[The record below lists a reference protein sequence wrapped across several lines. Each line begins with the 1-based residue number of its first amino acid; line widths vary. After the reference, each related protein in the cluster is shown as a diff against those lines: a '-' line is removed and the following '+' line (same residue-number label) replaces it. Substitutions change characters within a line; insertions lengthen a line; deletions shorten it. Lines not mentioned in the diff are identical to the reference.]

1 MMKLLTVRNIL
12 LYLLMMGFPLFL
24 YTSCEIPE
32 SSEGNAGFSLTDA
45 QNRKSTILKIGDT
58 LYSNADFEKYVRAT
72 LGEDQEALTVVSLSR
87 LFDNFVDE
95 KILLHAA
102 RAQNMVLTEKE
113 KEDYLAKLSDELS
126 TEDCDVSLDEGDRDF
141 LLERLLIEKY
151 TYELVRNLEV
161 QEEEIKGYY
170 ELHRRDFL
178 QPERIKV
185 SQILLETESKA
196 IEILERVRNADEEGF
211 RKMARDESVGLEAL
225 KGGEMGVFEMGQ
237 LPFEMEKVIF
247 SLQEGELSPVVKT
260 SYGYHIFRVDKRFD
274 PKLISEEEASASI
287 REKILNSKIEER
299 ISRHLEDLKLS
310 LVWSFYPLNLPFPY
324 QRIDI

>member
-1 MMKLLTVRNIL
+1 MMKLLTMRNIL
-12 LYLLMMGFPLFL
+12 LSLLIVGIPLFV
-24 YTSCEIPE
+24 YTGCKIPD
-32 SSEGNAGFSLTDA
+32 SSEQSNEFSLTDA

-58 LYSNADFEKYVRAT
+58 LYSNSDFEKYVRAT

-95 KILLHAA
+95 RILLHAA

-113 KEDYLAKLSDELS
+113 KEDYLAKLSGELS
-126 TEDCDVSLDEGDRDF
+126 TEDRDVSLNEGDRDF
-141 LLERLLIEKY
+141 LFERLLIEKY
-151 TYELVRNLEV
+151 TYELVRTIEV
-161 QEEEIKGYY
+161 QEEEIKAYY

-178 QPERIKV
+178 RPERVKV

-196 IEILERVRNADEEGF
+196 VEVLETVKNANEEGF
-211 RKMARDESVGLEAL
+211 RKMVREESVGLEAL

-247 SLQEGELSPVVKT
+247 SLQEGELSSVVKT

-274 PKLISEEEASASI
+274 PELISEEEASSSI
-287 REKILNSKIEER
+287 RTKLLNQKIEER

-310 LVWSFYPLNLPFPY
+310 VDWSFYPLNLPFPY

>member
-1 MMKLLTVRNIL
+1 MMKLLTMRNIL
-12 LYLLMMGFPLFL
+12 LTLLVMGVPLFL
-24 YTSCEIPE
+24 YTSCEIPD

-45 QNRKSTILKIGDT
+45 QNRKNTILKIEDT
-58 LYSNADFEKYVRAT
+58 LYSNSDFEKYVRAT

-126 TEDCDVSLDEGDRDF
+126 TEDRDVSLDEGDRDF
-141 LLERLLIEKY
+141 LFERLLIEKY
-151 TYELVRNLEV
+151 TYELVRNIDV

-178 QPERIKV
+178 RPERVKV
-185 SQILLETESKA
+185 SQILLETENKA
-196 IEILERVRNADEEGF
+196 IEVLERVRNADEDGF
-211 RKMARDESVGLEAL
+211 RQMAREESVGLEAL

-247 SLQEGELSPVVKT
+247 SLQEGELSQVVKT
-260 SYGYHIFRVDKRFD
+260 SYGYHIFRVDKRLD
-274 PKLISEEEASASI
+274 PKLISEEEASPSI
-287 REKILNSKIEER
+287 REIILDRKIEER
-299 ISRHLEDLKLS
+299 ISRHMEDLKLS
-310 LVWSFYPLNLPFPY
+310 IVWNFYPLNLPFPY

>member
-126 TEDCDVSLDEGDRDF
+126 TEDRDVSLDEGDRDF

-260 SYGYHIFRVDKRFD
+260 SYGYHIFRADKRFN

>member
-260 SYGYHIFRVDKRFD
+260 SYGYHIFRADKRFN

>member
-1 MMKLLTVRNIL
+1 MKLLTIRNIL
-12 LYLLMMGFPLFL
+12 LFLFMMGVPLFL
-24 YTSCEIPE
+24 YTSCEIPD
-32 SSEGNAGFSLTDA
+32 SSEGSAGFSLTDA
-45 QNRKSTILKIGDT
+45 QNRKSTILKIADT
-58 LYSNADFEKYVRAT
+58 LYSNSDFEKYVQAT

-87 LFDNFVDE
+87 LFDSFVDE

-102 RAQNMVLTEKE
+102 RAQDMALTEDE
-113 KEDYLAKLSDELS
+113 KEDYLAKLSDELN
-126 TEDCDVSLDEGDRDF
+126 TGDRDVSLDEGERDF
-141 LLERLLIEKY
+141 LFERLLIEKY
-151 TYELVRNLEV
+151 TYALVRNLEV
-161 QEEEIKGYY
+161 QEEEIKDYY

-178 QPERIKV
+178 RPERVKV

-196 IEILERVRNADEEGF
+196 VEVLERVRNADEEGF
-211 RKMARDESVGLEAL
+211 KKMARDESVGLEAL

-247 SLQEGELSPVVKT
+247 SLQEGELSSVVKT

-274 PKLISEEEASASI
+274 PKLISEEEASSSI
-287 REKILNSKIEER
+287 REIILNLKIEER

-310 LVWSFYPLNLPFPY
+310 IVWSFYPLNLPFPY

>member
-12 LYLLMMGFPLFL
+12 LYLLMMGFTLFL

-58 LYSNADFEKYVRAT
+58 LYSNSDFEKYVRAT

-126 TEDCDVSLDEGDRDF
+126 TEDHDVSLDEGDRDF

-161 QEEEIKGYY
+161 EEDEIKGYY

-178 QPERIKV
+178 QPERVKV

-260 SYGYHIFRVDKRFD
+260 SYGYHIFRVDKRLD

-287 REKILNSKIEER
+287 REKILNRKIEER
-299 ISRHLEDLKLS
+299 VSRHLEDLKLS

>member
-1 MMKLLTVRNIL
+1 MKLLTMRNIL
-12 LYLLMMGFPLFL
+12 LSLLIVGIPLFL
-24 YTSCEIPE
+24 YTRCKIPD
-32 SSEGNAGFSLTDA
+32 SSEQSTEFSLTDA

-58 LYSNADFEKYVRAT
+58 LYSNSDFEKYVRAT

-95 KILLHAA
+95 RILLHAA

-113 KEDYLAKLSDELS
+113 KEDYLARLSDELS
-126 TEDCDVSLDEGDRDF
+126 TEGRDFSLNEGDRNF
-141 LLERLLIEKY
+141 LFERLLIEKY
-151 TYELVRNLEV
+151 TYELIRTLEV
-161 QEEEIKGYY
+161 QEQEIKAYY

-178 QPERIKV
+178 RPERVKV

-196 IEILERVRNADEEGF
+196 VEVLETVKNADEEGF
-211 RKMARDESVGLEAL
+211 RKMAREESVGLEAL

-247 SLQEGELSPVVKT
+247 SLQEGELSSVVKT
-260 SYGYHIFRVDKRFD
+260 SYGYHIFRVDKRLG
-274 PKLISEEEASASI
+274 PELISEEEASSSI
-287 REKILNSKIEER
+287 RTKLLNQKIEER

-310 LVWSFYPLNLPFPY
+310 IDWSFYPLNLPFPY

>member
-1 MMKLLTVRNIL
+1 MMKLLTVKNIL

-126 TEDCDVSLDEGDRDF
+126 TEDRDVSLDEGDRDF

-260 SYGYHIFRVDKRFD
+260 SYGYHIFRADKRFN

>member
-1 MMKLLTVRNIL
+1 MKLLTMRKIL
-12 LYLLMMGFPLFL
+12 FTLLVTGILLFL
-24 YTSCEIPE
+24 YTSCEIPD

-45 QNRKSTILKIGDT
+45 QNRKNTILKIEDT

-126 TEDCDVSLDEGDRDF
+126 TEDRDVSLDEGDRDF

-151 TYELVRNLEV
+151 TYELVRNIGV

-178 QPERIKV
+178 RPERVKV
-185 SQILLETESKA
+185 SQILLETENKA
-196 IEILERVRNADEEGF
+196 IEVLERVRNADEDGF
-211 RKMARDESVGLEAL
+211 RQMAREESVGLEAL

-247 SLQEGELSPVVKT
+247 SLQEGELSQVVKT
-260 SYGYHIFRVDKRFD
+260 SYGYHIFRVDKRLD
-274 PKLISEEEASASI
+274 PKLISEEEASPSI
-287 REKILNSKIEER
+287 REIILDRKIEER
-299 ISRHLEDLKLS
+299 ISRHMEDLKLS
-310 LVWSFYPLNLPFPY
+310 IVWNFYPLNLPFPY

>member
-1 MMKLLTVRNIL
+1 MKLLTVRNIL
-12 LYLLMMGFPLFL
+12 LYLLMTGFTLFL

-58 LYSNADFEKYVRAT
+58 LYSNSDFEKYVRAT

-126 TEDCDVSLDEGDRDF
+126 TEDRDVSLDEGDRDF

-161 QEEEIKGYY
+161 EEDEIKGYY

-178 QPERIKV
+178 QPERVKV

-260 SYGYHIFRVDKRFD
+260 SYGYHIFRVDKRLD

-287 REKILNSKIEER
+287 REKILNRKIEER
-299 ISRHLEDLKLS
+299 VSRHLEDLKLS